1 MRFSWASPAVTGS
14 QKRSVGP
21 ISICVL
27 WILRQLPRFFLS
39 LFFPQPNSQG
49 GNPDVAAA
57 ARIVL
62 RDWSTGK
69 LSRYAVPPAP
79 SSPGTATGAD
89 AAVCPT
95 LATIYA
101 GDAALLE
108 RLSPRRELRRT
119 RDLVRLS
126 SERIDDRAL
135 ALETPWFSTDAANG
149 ASDSDGGE
157 GDDDD
162 AAEVEKSGSGSD
174 EEEDADEAGLVESAE
189 FHGLEGSVSGDE
201 DEDGAS
207 PNANAHS
214 SSARKRKPSSL
225 SRSDAV
231 RPPKKVSFAGIP
243 TRSKK
248 QVPLSDKRTK
258 TANSV
263 ARSTR
268 ASAGAARTRTRT
280 HKPAANA
287 PSATAQKRAVGE
299 DGAYDFSKFF

>member
-1 MRFSWASPAVTGS
+1 MRFSWASPALTGS
-14 QKRSVGP
+14 QKRSVVP

-27 WILRQLPRFFLS
+27 WILRQLPRFFF

-69 LSRYAVPPAP
+69 LSRYAVPPVV
-79 SSPGTATGAD
+79 SSPGTATSAD
-89 AAVCPT
+89 AVLCPT

-101 GDAALLE
+101 GDVGLLE
-108 RLSPRRELRRT
+108 RLSSRKELRRT

-135 ALETPWFSTDAANG
+135 ALETPWFGTDAANG

-157 GDDDD
+157 DDDDD

-174 EEEDADEAGLVESAE
+174 EEEDADEAGLVVESAE
-189 FHGLEGSVSGDE
+189 FHGLEGSVSDDE

-207 PNANAHS
+207 PNAHS
-214 SSARKRKPSSL
+214 PSARKRKPSSL
-225 SRSDAV
+225 PRSDPE

-258 TANSV
+258 TANSG

-268 ASAGAARTRTRT
+268 APAGAARTRTRA

-287 PSATAQKRAVGE
+287 PSATAQKRAAGE

>member
-1 MRFSWASPAVTGS
+1 MRFSWASPALTGS

-89 AAVCPT
+89 VAVCPT

-108 RLSPRRELRRT
+108 RLSPRKELRRT

-135 ALETPWFSTDAANG
+135 ALETPWFGTDAANG
-149 ASDSDGGE
+149 ASDED
-157 GDDDD
+157 GDDGDD
-162 AAEVEKSGSGSD
+162 AAEVEASGGSESD
-174 EEEDADEAGLVESAE
+174 EEEDADEAGLVESAK

-201 DEDGAS
+201 DEDEAS
-207 PNANAHS
+207 PNAHS
-214 SSARKRKPSSL
+214 PSARKRKPSSL
-225 SRSDAV
+225 PRSDAV

-258 TANSV
+258 TANSG

-268 ASAGAARTRTRT
+268 ASAGAARTRTRA

-287 PSATAQKRAVGE
+287 PSATAQKRAAGE